1 MKEEIYLEKA
11 KRTLSTKEGYLE
23 HMAYGLV
30 TESGEIL
37 DALKKHKFYGR
48 DLDTRNLKE
57 EIGDLMWYMYQLL
70 EILEY
75 SPEQCREDNIAKL
88 AKRYPNKFED
98 VVNRDVGT
106 ELSHIS
112 NI

>member
-1 MKEEIYLEKA
+1 MTDKTYLEKT
-11 KRTLSTKEGYLE
+11 KRTLSTEDNYLE

-48 DLDTRNLKE
+48 ELDVQNLKE
-57 EIGDLMWYMYQLL
+57 EVGDLMWYLIQFVD
-70 EILEY
+70 ILDY
-75 SPEQCREDNIAKL
+75 SLDEAKIDNIKKL
-88 AKRYPNKFED
+88 EKRYPEKFVD
-98 VVNRDVGT
+98 VVKRNQSD

-112 NI
+112 